1 MLVGREKELQTLEQL
16 YARAGFA
23 LAAVYGRSGMGK
35 TALLQE
41 FLKEKRGLHFTAMEA
56 GDVLNLRSFNKQLA
70 TFVPQ
75 AADCASWEEAFRLL
89 AEHVDGERFV
99 LVLDEFYYLAH
110 TSVCAALRSL
120 SKCVGADSLMVIIS
134 SSQFSLM
141 EGGLMGSK
149 SPLAGLLGAAVA
161 VHPLPYYEAAK
172 LLGGF
177 TDEEKLILYACL
189 GGAPQYLA
197 LVDSEK
203 SLLENLE
210 QLYLRPSGFFY
221 NATLLLLKQELREL
235 TLYNSILLT
244 VAQGVTRM
252 NEIATLLEVAPN
264 TLNSYLRTL
273 CNLHLLERLC
283 PVGEDPRRSKKTQY
297 VIRDNHYFFW
307 YHFVFSLQGV
317 ITLGKSAEAV
327 AQVAA
332 GLDAYLQQ
340 GPFRDICL
348 QFLRHEGCQG
358 RLPLKVEDYGTW
370 WGLNPRLRQQQ
381 SIDLV
386 LGDAAKEKVLLA
398 SCLWDKSKDAE
409 QELAELRVKRE
420 QFAEYDDCYYA
431 LLAREPF
438 SAELVREAQ
447 ADEHLLLYT
456 LPDLLADARKV

>member
-1 MLVGREKELQTLEQL
+1 MLVGREKELQTLEAL
-16 YARAGFA
+16 YQRQGFA

-41 FLKEKRGLHFTAMEA
+41 FLKGKQGLHFTAMEA
-56 GDVLNLRSFNKQLA
+56 GDVLNLRSFRQQLA
-70 TFVPQ
+70 ACVPQ
-75 AADCASWEEAFRLL
+75 AADCASWEEAFNLL
-89 AEHVDGERFV
+89 AEHVAEERFV

-110 TSVCAALRSL
+110 TPVCAALRTL
-120 SKCVGADSLMVIIS
+120 SRVAGAAKLMVIIS

-141 EGGLMGSK
+141 EGGLMGAK

-161 VHPLPYYEAAK
+161 VHPLPYYEAAR
-172 LLGGF
+172 LLKGF
-177 TDEEKLILYACL
+177 TDEERLALYASL

-197 LVDSEK
+197 LVDSK
-203 SLLENLE
+203 KTLLENLE

-235 TLYNSILLT
+235 TLYNSILWT

-348 QFLRHEGCQG
+348 QFLRHEACQG
-358 RLPLKVEDYGTW
+358 RLPLKIADYGTW

-386 LGDAAKEKVLLA
+386 LGDDSRERVLLA
-398 SCLWDKSKDAE
+398 SCLWDSSKEAE
-409 QELAELRVKRE
+409 QELAELRTKRE
-420 QFAEYDDCYYA
+420 HFAEYDDCYYA
-431 LLAREPF
+431 LFSRKPF
-438 SAELVREAQ
+438 SERLVREAQ
-447 ADEHLLLYT
+447 EDEHLLLYT
-456 LPDLLADARKV
+456 LPDLLAEARKV

>member
-1 MLVGREKELQTLEQL
+1 MLVGREKELQTLEAL
-16 YARAGFA
+16 YQRQAFA

-41 FLKEKRGLHFTAMEA
+41 FLQDKRGLHFTAMEA
-56 GDVLNLRSFNKQLA
+56 GDVLNLRSFKEQLA
-70 TFVPQ
+70 GVVPQ
-75 AADCASWEEAFRLL
+75 AAACTSWEEAFLLL
-89 AEHVDGERFV
+89 AENVGAGRFV

-110 TSVCAALRSL
+110 TPVCAALRSL
-120 SKCVGADSLMVIIS
+120 SKSQAAAKLMVVIS

-141 EGGLMGSK
+141 EGGLMGTK

-172 LLGGF
+172 LMPGF
-177 TDEEKLILYACL
+177 SDEEKLALYACL

-203 SLLENLE
+203 TLLENLE

-235 TLYNSILLT
+235 TLYNSILWT

-283 PVGEDPRRSKKTQY
+283 PFGEDPRRSKKTQY

-317 ITLGKSAEAV
+317 ITLGKSTAAV
-327 AQVAA
+327 EQVAA

-358 RLPLKVEDYGTW
+358 RLPLKIAYYGTW

-381 SIDLV
+381 SIDIV
-386 LGDAAKEKVLLA
+386 LADAAKEKVLLA
-398 SCLWDKSKDAE
+398 SCLWDDSRDAE
-409 QELAELRVKRE
+409 QELRELRAKRE
-420 QFAEYDDCYYA
+420 HFAEYDDCYYA
-431 LLAREPF
+431 LLSRKPF
-438 SAELVREAQ
+438 SEALVREALEN
-447 ADEHLLLYT
+447 EHILLYT
-456 LPDLLADARKV
+456 LPDLVAEARKV

>member
-1 MLVGREKELQTLEQL
+1 MLVNRDKELQTLEQL
-16 YARAGFA
+16 YARPAFA

-41 FLKEKRGLHFTAMEA
+41 FLKDKQGLHFTAMEA
-56 GDVLNLRSFNKQLA
+56 GDVLNLRSFQKQLA
-70 TFVPQ
+70 GVVPQ
-75 AADCASWEEAFRLL
+75 AADCQSWEEAFLLL
-89 AEHVDGERFV
+89 AENVGTQRFV

-110 TSVCAALRSL
+110 TPVCAALRTL
-120 SKCVGADSLMVIIS
+120 AKAEGAEKLMVIIS

-141 EGGLMGSK
+141 EGGLMGTK
-149 SPLAGLLGAAVA
+149 SPLAGLLSVA
-161 VHPLPYYEAAK
+161 IALHPLPYYEAAK
-172 LLGGF
+172 LLPGF
-177 TDEEKLILYACL
+177 SDEEKLALYACL

-203 SLLENLE
+203 TLLENLE

-235 TLYNSILLT
+235 TLYNSILWT

-252 NEIATLLEVAPN
+252 NEIATLMEVAPN

-283 PVGEDPRRSKKTQY
+283 PFGEDPRRSKKTQY

-327 AQVAA
+327 EQVAA

-358 RLPLKVEDYGTW
+358 RLPLKIADYGTW
-370 WGLNPRLRQQQ
+370 WGLNARLRQQQ
-381 SIDLV
+381 SIDIV
-386 LGDAAKEKVLLA
+386 LADAAKEKVLLA
-398 SCLWDKSKDAE
+398 SCLWDDSRDAE
-409 QELAELRVKRE
+409 QELRELRAKRE
-420 QFAEYDDCYYA
+420 HFAEYDDCYYA
-431 LLAREPF
+431 LLSRKPF
-438 SAELVREAQ
+438 SEQLVREAL
-447 ADEHLLLYT
+447 ADEHILLYT
-456 LPDLLADARKV
+456 LPDLVAEA